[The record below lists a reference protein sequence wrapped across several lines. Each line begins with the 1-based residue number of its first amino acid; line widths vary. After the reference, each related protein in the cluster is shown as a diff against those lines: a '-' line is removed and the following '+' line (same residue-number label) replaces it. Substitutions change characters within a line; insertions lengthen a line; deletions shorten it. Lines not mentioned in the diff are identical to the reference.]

1 MFLYNELLYIICA
14 KHKNDTWKIV
24 KFKLHEIY
32 GNQFEAATT
41 ELF

>member
-14 KHKNDTWKIV
+14 KHKSDTWKIV